1 MGYTDDGESVSMRV
15 QCADVEKIL
24 CSVHMMSFGGNVIV
38 LDGARSYMQHKENGQ
53 KTRINY
59 AEGQYV
65 MYWWLPS
72 KGELV
77 QAETEK
83 VLKGNRFAILAAESE
98 QVFSR
103 RV

>member
-1 MGYTDDGESVSMRV
+1 M
-15 QCADVEKIL
+15 
-24 CSVHMMSFGGNVIV
+24 
-38 LDGARSYMQHKENGQ
+38 LDGGRSYMQNKENGQ

-59 AEGQYV
+59 EEGQRV
-65 MYWWLPS
+65 VCLWLPS
-72 KGELV
+72 KEGEA
-77 QAETEK
+77 QEETEK

>member
-1 MGYTDDGESVSMRV
+1 MV
-15 QCADVEKIL
+15 
-24 CSVHMMSFGGNVIV
+24 V

-59 AEGQYV
+59 EEGHYV
-65 MYWWLPS
+65 MYLRLPS
-72 KGELV
+72 KGEV
-77 QAETEK
+77 AQAETEK
-83 VLKGNRFAILAAESE
+83 ALKGDRFAILAAESE